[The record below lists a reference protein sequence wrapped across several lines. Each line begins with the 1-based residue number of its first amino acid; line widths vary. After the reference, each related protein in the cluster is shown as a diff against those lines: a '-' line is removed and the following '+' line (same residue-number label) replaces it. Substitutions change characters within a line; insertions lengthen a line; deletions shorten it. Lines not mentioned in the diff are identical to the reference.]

1 MSILDFLIDILIFF
15 LDNTIGL
22 LPSEFSNF
30 TITQFQNFFTD
41 VSSGMITSF
50 SFLEIFLPIQLIL
63 TLLSI
68 IIVSEIL
75 LHFGF
80 KGIKYV
86 INIVRGSGG

>member
-1 MSILDFLIDILIFF
+1 MSVLDFLIDILIFF
-15 LDNTIGL
+15 LNNTIGL
-22 LPSEFSNF
+22 LPSEFSGF
-30 TITQFQNFFTD
+30 SISQFQGFFAS
-41 VSSGMITSF
+41 VSSGLITSF
-50 SFLEIFLPIQLIL
+50 SFLEIFFPMRLIL